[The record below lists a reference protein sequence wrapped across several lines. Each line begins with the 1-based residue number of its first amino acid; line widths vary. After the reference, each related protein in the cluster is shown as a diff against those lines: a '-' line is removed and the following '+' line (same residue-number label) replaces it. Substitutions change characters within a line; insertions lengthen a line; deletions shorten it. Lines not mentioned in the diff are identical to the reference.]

1 MPRGADP
8 ARAAGASATLL
19 APALSEEG
27 NKSSNDYSSYGSGSG
42 GGGGGGSGDPD
53 DVYEEV
59 EEPAA
64 AQERISGLLEQL
76 DLRGLLDSYNH
87 WQKFPAGPARALLR
101 ALCLLFGA
109 EVVPSDG
116 HTGPRPKGSPDWVK
130 TFCAVTGAP
139 RMVSWL
145 RRKSS

>member
-1 MPRGADP
+1 MFGLGQSKTAT
-8 ARAAGASATLL
+8 ASLRYIKDGILSAL
-19 APALSEEG
+19 A
-27 NKSSNDYSSYGSGSG
+27 
-42 GGGGGGSGDPD
+42 
-53 DVYEEV
+53 V
-59 EEPAA
+59 
-64 AQERISGLLEQL
+64 RLEQL